1 MDEMTERLGRRRFLI
16 ASAAAMVTA
25 RQAFAQSSGDKLSAQ
40 WPKVVRVG
48 MIGLDG
54 HYSEITAAAR
64 AWPAIRVTAI
74 AERDPGLRKKAAQ
87 DKVLTGATMYEDHQA
102 LLEREKLDVV
112 AVCGQNGVRASVV
125 RACVA
130 RGIPVVAEKPLAL
143 SLADL
148 EAVERDVRR
157 TGVPL
162 TMLLPMRFNPVFQE
176 MKRRIG
182 AGEIGEVVSLQGEKS
197 YQLGARPEW
206 MKNHRSFGG
215 IIPFIGTHL
224 VDLMRWVSGREFV
237 AASAFQSNVGFP
249 QIGEME
255 NNATI
260 NLKLDNHGTALVR
273 LDYLRPASAATHG
286 DDRVRIAG
294 TKGVIEYREG
304 DGLTLVTDL
313 VPSRRIT
320 DLPPA
325 KLLFVDFLDSLYQGN
340 PHLIERD
347 DVFRVTEIVLKARE
361 AAESGRVVR
370 LTAKERE

>member
-1 MDEMTERLGRRRFLI
+1 ML
-16 ASAAAMVTA
+16 
-25 RQAFAQSSGDKLSAQ
+25 
-40 WPKVVRVG
+40 
-48 MIGLDG
+48 GLDG

-64 AWPAIRVTAI
+64 AWPAIRVMAI
-74 AERDPGLRKKAAQ
+74 AERDPGFRQKAAR
-87 DKVLTGATMYEDHQA
+87 DKVLAGATMYDDHRA
-102 LLEREKLDVV
+102 LLEREQLDVV

-143 SLADL
+143 SLTDL
-148 EAVERDVRR
+148 EAIERDVKR

-162 TMLLPMRFNPVFQE
+162 TMLLPMRFSPPFQE

-182 AGEIGEVVSLQGEKS
+182 AGEIGEVVSMQGEKS
-197 YQLGARPEW
+197 YQLGSRPEW

-215 IIPFIGTHL
+215 IIPFIGIHL

-260 NLKLDNHGTALVR
+260 NFKLDNGGTALVR
-273 LDYLRPASAATHG
+273 LDYLRPATAATHG

-294 TKGVIEYREG
+294 TKGVIEYRGGE
-304 DGLTLVTDL
+304 GLTLVTDL
-313 VPSRRIT
+313 IPSRRLT
-320 DLPPA
+320 ELPPA
-325 KLLFVDFLDSLYQGN
+325 KLLFVDFLDSLYQGK

-370 LTAKERE
+370 LDPRASE

>member
-260 NLKLDNHGTALVR
+260 NLTLDNHGTALVR